1 MLEANEKMLVS
12 SQAAPSRKSVMP
24 AKQKNSRRETW
35 CGPNMRKNTRMS
47 MFQRYTS
54 NNTLS

>member
-24 AKQKNSRRETW
+24 PKQKNSRRETW
-35 CGPNMRKNTRMS
+35 CGPNMRKNMRMS
-47 MFQRYTS
+47 MFQR
-54 NNTLS
+54 